1 MLSWRKS
8 EELEGSNKAT
18 SLTGYIIHVSH
29 IQIKFITLS
38 IIEEQTCVRLCVCVC
53 VRERALITL
62 K

>member
-18 SLTGYIIHVSH
+18 SLSGYIIHVTH

-38 IIEEQTCVRLCVCVC
+38 IMEKQTCASVC
-53 VRERALITL
+53 VRTRALITL